1 MIHLETS
8 LPYVGVM
15 DSSIGGRADNQDSCG
30 YSTTKNGLLLVVC
43 DGLGGGPS
51 GKLASTIATQE
62 IIQFVNSAD
71 EHIMRRPV
79 SELLTNA
86 IQHANTAVYSYG
98 LEHPETMGMGTTVVA
113 LLINKDCAT
122 IAHVGDS
129 RCYQMRRGK
138 IVFKTNDHSVV
149 AELVRKGTLT
159 EEQARI
165 SPNSN
170 IITRV
175 LGLKESVEVDVDVVP
190 YEKHDRFY
198 LCSDGV
204 WGTMPEDKLSKQFYR
219 FPNLVNILESTTM
232 LVDEI
237 GASEGGHHD
246 NHTLIILETTISS
259 KLKQKMSTKHKRIMQ
274 GLVTLLI
281 LSLIVNIITVF
292 NRERAVSQKETIKEL
307 RTIVD
312 SLVHENTFLKTKSDE
327 ININAAE
334 SELNIS
340 TDDVTD
346 VNEMQHKTLKD
357 NEISDDIKFSVGK
370 VTLPE
375 KLRDYLDIKS
385 GKNNLI
391 KDLDF
396 LVSISNRNKK
406 EQSRKNIIE
415 QLNCLKKD
423 FEKIDEL
430 SSYEQ
435 LLKLVK
441 DYDKNKKKQV
451 KKIIDNI
458 LSKYK

>member
-43 DGLGGGPS
+43 DGMGGGPS

-62 IIQFVNSAD
+62 IIQFVKSAD

-246 NHTLIILETTISS
+246 NHTLIILETQISS
-259 KLKQKMSTKHKRIMQ
+259 KLKQRMSTKHKRIMQ
-274 GLVTLLI
+274 GLAVLLA
-281 LSLIVNIITVF
+281 LSLMVNLITIIKRERNVSQMITV
-292 NRERAVSQKETIKEL
+292 EGQQTTI
-307 RTIVD
+307 D
-312 SLVHENTFLKTKSDE
+312 SLSSVNADLEKQNSMLKQENADYGLRFEEVVTRKNDTISSLRKQLKVTESKLEKSTKSTP
-327 ININAAE
+327 APKKSAK
-334 SELNIS
+334 S
-340 TDDVTD
+340 T
-346 VNEMQHKTLKD
+346 
-357 NEISDDIKFSVGK
+357 SS
-370 VTLPE
+370 
-375 KLRDYLDIKS
+375 
-385 GKNNLI
+385 
-391 KDLDF
+391 
-396 LVSISNRNKK
+396 KK
-406 EQSRKNIIE
+406 G
-415 QLNCLKKD
+415 
-423 FEKIDEL
+423 
-430 SSYEQ
+430 
-435 LLKLVK
+435 
-441 DYDKNKKKQV
+441 KKK
-451 KKIIDNI
+451 K
-458 LSKYK
+458 